1 MWSELRQW
9 ARALKRDTVAV
20 YLAVRDE
27 RTPWLAKAIG
37 IVIVAYALSPI
48 DLLPDFIPVLGYLDD
63 VLLIP
68 VGLWIVI
75 KLIPEPVM
83 AECRLRADALPTR
96 PVSGS
101 AAIVIVG
108 LWVGVAALAAW
119 PLFSSRP

>member
-1 MWSELRQW
+1 MKG
-9 ARALKRDTVAV
+9 LKATWRLESSFRLEV
-20 YLAVRDE
+20 YLFAV
-27 RTPWLAKAIG
+27 
-37 IVIVAYALSPI
+37 
-48 DLLPDFIPVLGYLDD
+48 
-63 VLLIP
+63 LIP